1 MIVCAAAS
9 PSVDKLFV
17 VERLQAGEV
26 HRPREFLQLPGG
38 KAINVARAAM
48 ALDGEAEIVGLA
60 GGHAGRWLAEETEAE
75 GIPARFAPCGSESR
89 ASLSVFDLDRELL
102 TEFYEAG
109 GPVEPAEWHALS
121 AAVAS
126 ALGRGDW
133 LAIAGSLPRGAPADG
148 YAELVGH
155 AHAAGA
161 RAAIDARGP
170 ALAVALEMAPDV
182 VKVNA
187 AEAAETLG
195 SAVLDLDTALAA
207 ARSLRTRCG

>member
-17 VERLQAGEV
+17 VERLEAGAV

-38 KAINVARAAM
+38 KAINVARAAIT
-48 ALDGEAEIVGLA
+48 LGGEVEIVGLA
-60 GGHAGRWLAEETEAE
+60 GGHAGRWRTEVTEAE
-75 GIPARFAPCGSESR
+75 GISARFVLCGSETR
-89 ASLSVFDLDRELL
+89 ASLSVLDLERELL

-109 GPVEPAEWHALS
+109 GPVDPAEWQAFS

-126 ALGRGDW
+126 ALGPGDW
-133 LAIAGSLPRGAPADG
+133 LAISGSTPRDAPADG
-148 YAELVGH
+148 YAELVAQ

-170 ALAVALEMAPDV
+170 ALALALEAAPEV

-187 AEAAETLG
+187 AEAAETL
-195 SAVLDLDTALAA
+195 
-207 ARSLRTRCG
+207 